1 MKMFTT
7 MTTQQLLVNN
17 WHSCCKKIARRI
29 QLVNKL
35 YFICCSRGSNYIYEI
50 SIVMLLLPC
59 RNINGDTPFMTAVR
73 CRNYPTA
80 IKLLKISLLLTS
92 LNPSTSLLSMLHP
105 EGSHADDNPLFVLC
119 HNEPCSYTWTGRDH
133 IMQDV
138 YECYNCGLTGSLC
151 CCTECAFTCHR
162 GHNCG

>member
-1 MKMFTT
+1 
-7 MTTQQLLVNN
+7 
-17 WHSCCKKIARRI
+17 
-29 QLVNKL
+29 
-35 YFICCSRGSNYIYEI
+35 
-50 SIVMLLLPC
+50 
-59 RNINGDTPFMTAVR
+59 MTAVR

-92 LNPSTSLLSMLHP
+92 HDPSLNQSSSLLSMLYPDASHP
-105 EGSHADDNPLFVLC
+105 NDNPLFVLC

>member
-1 MKMFTT
+1 ME
-7 MTTQQLLVNN
+7 
-17 WHSCCKKIARRI
+17 
-29 QLVNKL
+29 
-35 YFICCSRGSNYIYEI
+35 GE
-50 SIVMLLLPC
+50 
-59 RNINGDTPFMTAVR
+59 TPFMKAVR

-92 LNPSTSLLSMLHP
+92 HDPSHDPSHDFLSMLYP
-105 EGSHADDNPLFVLC
+105 EGSHPDDNPLFVLC

-138 YECYNCGLTGSLC
+138 YECHNCGLTGSLC

>member
-1 MKMFTT
+1 
-7 MTTQQLLVNN
+7 MTTQQLPASS
-17 WHSCCKKIARRI
+17 WHSCYKRTAKRTKHVKKFCI
-29 QLVNKL
+29 
-35 YFICCSRGSNYIYEI
+35 IYYSKGEDM
-50 SIVMLLLPC
+50 VFRLLSTIFL
-59 RNINGDTPFMTAVR
+59 RNIEGETPFMTAVR

-92 LNPSTSLLSMLHP
+92 LDPSLDLLSLLYP

-119 HNEPCSYTWTGRDH
+119 HNEPCTYTWTGRDH